1 MGRGG
6 RAALEAPREA
16 RSSGPTDGV
25 IWGDGGGGG
34 GSVPHPSEPRT
45 EPRRQPGA
53 RGDPDPMGRWVA
65 VPPDPIGR
73 PTVRPIQRRG
83 AAIRKRPRNLKV
95 RTGKERAE
103 TRRGGGPTETGRV
116 GRCGADG
123 GGKGVPVGG
132 EGLRD
137 VRCGAERRHRGLSA
151 TLWGCA
157 LSYGAEH
164 RHRGLSIALWG

>member
-1 MGRGG
+1 
-6 RAALEAPREA
+6 
-16 RSSGPTDGV
+16 
-25 IWGDGGGGG
+25 
-34 GSVPHPSEPRT
+34 
-45 EPRRQPGA
+45 
-53 RGDPDPMGRWVA
+53 MGRWVA

-137 VRCGAERRHRGLSA
+137 VRCGAESRQRGLSA

-157 LSYGAEH
+157 LSYGAER
-164 RHRGLSIALWG
+164 RHRGLSIALCG